1 MKALR
6 YLADVADK
14 GVVNKGVLCMLPQS
28 VTMIVDMVTELSRVI
43 DSNVSHNT
51 YEAACIFTTH
61 SDWIRFCFDTV
72 SDVLVHETSLAP
84 LNGFAANSHGRRVWS
99 FAWTGLK
106 VKGQSHHGRIRL
118 FSFQPF
124 RRPGCDLCL
133 VKHLLPLAS
142 FDIFYLVALQ
152 IA

>member
-61 SDWIRFCFDTV
+61 SD
-72 SDVLVHETSLAP
+72 
-84 LNGFAANSHGRRVWS
+84 
-99 FAWTGLK
+99 
-106 VKGQSHHGRIRL
+106 
-118 FSFQPF
+118 
-124 RRPGCDLCL
+124 
-133 VKHLLPLAS
+133 
-142 FDIFYLVALQ
+142 
-152 IA
+152 